1 MFLGNDYQ
9 TIFCTVLTYPFL
21 FSVLSSLAGKDA
33 TIPSKSVTVF
43 ATQGTE
49 NGTTKEITYTDSKV
63 IGNGSFGVVF
73 QARLREN
80 DQIVAIK
87 RVLQDKRFKNR
98 ELNIMRKLDHCNI
111 VKLLYY
117 FFNEGERVSAFC
129 DGELHRSIR

>member
-1 MFLGNDYQ
+1 M
-9 TIFCTVLTYPFL
+9 
-21 FSVLSSLAGKDA
+21 
-33 TIPSKSVTVF
+33 TVF

-49 NGTTKEITYTDSKV
+49 NGTAKEITYTDSKI

-117 FFNEGERVSAFC
+117 FFNEGERVSWFFVK
-129 DGELHRSIR
+129 LISIHLEY

>member
-1 MFLGNDYQ
+1 MHSKRSEMFLKCSKVFPNQ
-9 TIFCTVLTYPFL
+9 P
-21 FSVLSSLAGKDA
+21 SLSAGKDA

-117 FFNEGERVSAFC
+117 FFNEGERVSEASFSVRFC
-129 DGELHRSIR
+129 

>member
-1 MFLGNDYQ
+1 MF
-9 TIFCTVLTYPFL
+9 CVLIL
-21 FSVLSSLAGKDA
+21 FSSFLNHLGKDA
-33 TIPSKSVTVF
+33 IPSKSVTVF

-49 NGTTKEITYTDSKV
+49 NGSTKEITYTDSKV

-73 QARLREN
+73 QARLRSEN

-117 FFNEGERVSAFC
+117 FFNEGERVSFKTFNIF
-129 DGELHRSIR
+129 LNR